1 MAERLRIGMIGCGEI
16 AVQTAKGIAAS
27 TLGQHVMVMD
37 TDARVAG
44 DLGATYGV
52 PHTTEVEE
60 LLANPQ
66 VDAVYIAVPH
76 YLHAPLAIQA
86 AQAGK
91 HVLVEKPIATSL
103 AEADDMIAAARD
115 AHVTLSVAYLAQ
127 VDPVAQTM
135 HRLVAAGAIGNVV
148 GTRIVYRG
156 DKPESYWHG
165 GYSGRIQ
172 TDWRTSKAKSG
183 GGVLIM
189 NTIHDLNTLR
199 FITGLEVVRVSAE
212 YETFTTPVE
221 VEDYVAA
228 TYRYDNGAIGTLEAG
243 SAIRGRD
250 PLREVNRIYG
260 DAGQILFSNPAR
272 IFVTQAVEG
281 LQAGQ
286 WQDLPAPTGSHG
298 GDRAAMIDG
307 FAGAVLNGRPPVV
320 QAEDGRAALQIALAA
335 YQAGQEHRTIT
346 LGPVAKPT
354 T

>member
-1 MAERLRIGMIGCGEI
+1 
-16 AVQTAKGIAAS
+16 
-27 TLGQHVMVMD
+27 MD

-52 PHTTEVEE
+52 PHTTRVEE

-76 YLHAPLAIQA
+76 FLHAPLAIQA
-86 AQAGK
+86 AQSGK
-91 HVLVEKPIATSL
+91 HVLVEKPIATTL
-103 AEADDMIAAARD
+103 AEADAMIAAARD
-115 AHVTLSVAYLAQ
+115 AHVILSVAYLAQ
-127 VDPVAQTM
+127 VDPVAQAM
-135 HRLVAAGAIGNVV
+135 RRLVAAGAIGKVV

-165 GYSGRIQ
+165 GYSGRIK

-199 FITGLEVVRVSAE
+199 FISGLEVVRVSAE

-221 VEDYVAA
+221 VEDYVAV

-250 PLREVNRIYG
+250 PLREVNRMYG
-260 DAGQILFSNPAR
+260 DAGQFLFGKPAR
-272 IFVTQAVEG
+272 IFVSNEQEG
-281 LQAGQ
+281 LKAGE
-286 WQDLPAPTGSHG
+286 WQDLLVTADTSA
-298 GDRAAMIDG
+298 GDRAALIDG
-307 FAGAVLNGRPPVV
+307 FAGAVLHGRPPLVH
-320 QAEDGRAALQIALAA
+320 AEDGRAALQIALAA
-335 YQAGQEHRTIT
+335 YQSGQEHRTIT
-346 LGPVAKPT
+346 LGPVAQPAD
-354 T
+354 